1 MGWIILIINN
11 LIILSELS
19 LFNSHMCVLAVCKG
33 PLPDPLGDILV
44 KSPLCHREPCVPA
57 KSNITWFQGVLKVYN
72 NVTHS
77 QLSLVSILPPLKK
90 RVLLTALTVRTSS
103 IKTNDCAVV
112 LWFCNLVVLFLFMV
126 PLLLVVRA
134 GVSFLPPYTQELKS
148 PEVG

>member
-1 MGWIILIINN
+1 M
-11 LIILSELS
+11 
-19 LFNSHMCVLAVCKG
+19 
-33 PLPDPLGDILV
+33 
-44 KSPLCHREPCVPA
+44 
-57 KSNITWFQGVLKVYN
+57 YN

-77 QLSLVSILPPLKK
+77 QLSLVSVLPPLKK

-112 LWFCNLVVLFLFMV
+112 LWFCNLVVVFFV
-126 PLLLVVRA
+126 YGTPFLLVVRA

>member
-1 MGWIILIINN
+1 MFQQGVIL
-11 LIILSELS
+11 
-19 LFNSHMCVLAVCKG
+19 
-33 PLPDPLGDILV
+33 LP
-44 KSPLCHREPCVPA
+44 
-57 KSNITWFQGVLKVYN
+57 WFQGVLKVYN

-112 LWFCNLVVLFLFMV
+112 LWFCNLVVVFFV
-126 PLLLVVRA
+126 YGTPLLLVVRA